1 MRALELS
8 LRNYRVFEEVDLELP
23 ARVIGVFGPN
33 GSGKSTLMESI
44 AYACFGWSRTPKQ
57 QIRTHGLL
65 TDCEVRLAFE
75 HAGAQY
81 EVRRQIHGKNHA
93 TDAELL
99 SRSST
104 LAVGVT
110 EVDAEMRRLLGM
122 DSAVFRSSVFA
133 EQKQLD
139 AFSDLTKGE
148 RKKMVLRLLGIKPV
162 DDART
167 AARKE
172 VAERKRDV
180 ESLAGSLP
188 DVAALQAE
196 LAELAGAAEAAEAA
210 ATQAREA
217 LTEAESRA
225 EAADAAFT
233 EADRVRAESERVA
246 ALQAS
251 TGAELDRAAKRAAEL
266 DARRIEASERVA
278 GLSQLRTEL
287 EGLGDVQERLRAARD
302 LVREVEGAAALR
314 AELQAM
320 AEVDGDAARS
330 EYEAADAGRSAA
342 DSAAAEASAHR
353 TLLER
358 SVDAA
363 GAAVESA
370 GQLDPSE
377 PCPTCGNTL
386 GDAFENLVDHRRDEL
401 SKLQQELELAGRAAA
416 EAAVDRDRAEKDFM
430 AAREAAEAAR
440 TLLERRDRLAAGLQ
454 EADARVA
461 ALAEPF
467 GDELPDVAE
476 LAYAATRAA
485 ELDKQLARLEAD
497 AEALDRLEADRS
509 AAADEAA
516 ACGARLLELDR
527 EAAGLAFDPEDH
539 ARLAKEQAEAKTLL
553 VQAREADRE
562 AGSRAKDAGSA
573 RSQAEGR
580 LQQARETAE
589 RVGTMREDARYLERV
604 TVLLDGFRDHL
615 VARIGPELSRE
626 AEALFRELTN
636 HEYED
641 LRISEEDLAI
651 QIADGDAYFDIAR
664 FSGSETDLANLAL
677 RVAISV
683 HLSRMS
689 GADVGM
695 LVLDEVL
702 GSLDAERKDLMVQAM
717 GRLAD
722 RFQQLFVVT
731 HAEQIKDQFPA
742 SIEVRKAGRR
752 RSHATLV

>member
-33 GSGKSTLMESI
+33 GSGKSTLVESI
-44 AYACFGWSRTPKQ
+44 AFACFGWSRTPKQ
-57 QIRTHGLL
+57 QIRTQGLL

-75 HAGAQY
+75 HAGNQY
-81 EVRRQIHGKNHA
+81 EVRREIRGKNHS

-99 SRSST
+99 TRSST

-122 DSAVFRSSVFA
+122 DSAVFRASVFA

-172 VAERKRDV
+172 VSERKRDV
-180 ESLAGSLP
+180 ENLAGSLP
-188 DVAALQAE
+188 DLAALEAG
-196 LAELAGAAEAAEAA
+196 LAELTEAAEAAEAA
-210 ATQAREA
+210 AKQAREA
-217 LTEAESRA
+217 LAEAEARA
-225 EAADAAFT
+225 DAADASFA

-246 ALQAS
+246 ALQAT
-251 TGAELDRAAKRAAEL
+251 TGAELDRAARRAAEL
-266 DARRIEASERVA
+266 DARRLEAGERLAGVA
-278 GLSQLRTEL
+278 GLRDER
-287 EGLGDVQERLRAARD
+287 EALGDVQERLRAARD
-302 LVREVEGAAALR
+302 LVREVEAAAKLR
-314 AELQAM
+314 AELEALPD
-320 AEVDGDAARS
+320 VDQDAAQTAYAAADAARS
-330 EYEAADAGRSAA
+330 AAH
-342 DSAAAEASAHR
+342 SAAAEAAANT

-358 SVDAA
+358 SLVSAR
-363 GAAVESA
+363 GALETA

-377 PCPTCGNTL
+377 PCPTCGNIL
-386 GDAFENLVDHRRDEL
+386 GDAFENVLEHRRTEIAT
-401 SKLQQELELAGRAAA
+401 LQQELDQVGKAAASAAA
-416 EAAVDRDRAEKDFM
+416 ELDRADKDFS

-440 TLLERRDRLAAGLQ
+440 SALERRDRL
-454 EADARVA
+454 VA
-461 ALAEPF
+461 ALGEADGRVADLAGPF
-467 GDELPDVAE
+467 GDELPDVEA
-476 LAYAATRAA
+476 LATAATRAA

-497 AEALDRLEADRS
+497 AEALDQLEADRS

-516 ACGARLLELDR
+516 ACGARLVELDR
-527 EAAGLAFDPEDH
+527 EAAALAFDPEDH
-539 ARLAKEQAEAKTLL
+539 ARVAKERDEARALL
-553 VQAREADRE
+553 AQAREADRE
-562 AGSRAKDAGSA
+562 AGARSKDAA
-573 RSQAEGR
+573 ALRSQAEGR

-589 RVGTMREDARYLERV
+589 RVGALREDARYVERV

-651 QIADGDAYFDIAR
+651 QIADGGAYFDIAR

-689 GADVGM
+689 GADVGLM
-695 LVLDEVL
+695 VLDEVL

-717 GRLAD
+717 GRLGE
-722 RFQQLFVVT
+722 RFHQLFVIT
-731 HAEQIKDQFPA
+731 HSGQVKDQFPA
-742 SIEVRKAGRR
+742 SIEVRKVGRR
-752 RSHATLV
+752 RSEAVLV